1 MLKNM
6 KYEDIIEGYTDDLKL
21 MDAIDMLNRN
31 PFDAAKI
38 LEDVALQTNN
48 EKTVPTTFQMDPT
61 VPISFPDTLSLS
73 LDCEHQY
80 KSQPDLTNISLSC
93 NGEEQTLEYPY
104 QVNNT
109 YPVQIDV
116 DLSEDFH
123 LTSK

>member
-38 LEDVALQTNN
+38 LEDVALQTNI

-61 VPISFPDTLSLS
+61 VPISFPEAS
-73 LDCEHQY
+73 DC
-80 KSQPDLTNISLSC
+80 
-93 NGEEQTLEYPY
+93 
-104 QVNNT
+104 NT
-109 YPVQIDV
+109 C
-116 DLSEDFH
+116 
-123 LTSK
+123 

>member
-1 MLKNM
+1 M

-73 LDCEHQY
+73 LDWEHQY
-80 KSQPDLTNISLSC
+80 KSQQDLTNISLSC

-109 YPVQIDV
+109 YPVQFDV

>member
-73 LDCEHQY
+73 LDWEHQY
-80 KSQPDLTNISLSC
+80 KSQQDLTNISLSC

-109 YPVQIDV
+109 YPVQFDV

>member
-1 MLKNM
+1 M

-48 EKTVPTTFQMDPT
+48 EKTVPTPFQMDPT

-73 LDCEHQY
+73 LDWEHQY
-80 KSQPDLTNISLSC
+80 KSQQDLTNISLSC

-109 YPVQIDV
+109 YPVQFDV

>member
-1 MLKNM
+1 M

-38 LEDVALQTNN
+38 LEDVASQTNN

-73 LDCEHQY
+73 LDWEHQY

-109 YPVQIDV
+109 YPVQFDV

>member
-1 MLKNM
+1 M

-31 PFDAAKI
+31 PYDAARI
-38 LEDVALQTNN
+38 LEDVASQTNN

-73 LDCEHQY
+73 LYWEPQY
-80 KSQPDLTNISLSC
+80 TSQPDLTNISLSC

-109 YPVQIDV
+109 YPVQFDV